1 MTQNQTVV
9 VAYDG
14 SAEARHAIDAAAQL
28 LGPRRVDVGNG
39 VVDDLTREERTAED
53 TADEGARIA
62 RDAGFDAHPVA
73 VKTFGPVDAALT
85 DYVAKEAPALV
96 VVGTRGLSGVR
107 STILGSVS
115 HHVAQ
120 RHHHPGRRRPHGAL
134 PELRRRDGGG
144 RSERRMSLVVAR
156 PQRRDDGCDRV

>member
-14 SAEARHAIDAAAQL
+14 SEEARHAIGGAARL
-28 LGPRRVDVGNG
+28 LGPRRVDVVHVWEPAASAAARSPGFADGGNG
-39 VVDDLTREERTAED
+39 VFDDLTREERTAED

-62 RDAGFDAHPVA
+62 LNAGFDARPVA
-73 VKTFGPVDAALT
+73 VETFGPVGAGLT

-107 STILGSVS
+107 SAVLGSVS

-120 RHHHPGRRRPHGAL
+120 HVTTPVLIVPG
-134 PELRRRDGGG
+134 D
-144 RSERRMSLVVAR
+144 
-156 PQRRDDGCDRV
+156 QT

>member
-14 SAEARHAIDAAAQL
+14 SEEARHAIGAAARL
-28 LGPRRVDVGNG
+28 LGPRRADVVHVWEPVASAAARSAIYADAGNG
-39 VVDDLTREERTAED
+39 VLDDLNREERTAQD
-53 TADEGARIA
+53 TANEGAQIA
-62 RDAGFDAHPVA
+62 RNAGFDARPVA
-73 VKTFGPVDAALT
+73 VETLGPVGAGLT

-120 RHHHPGRRRPHGAL
+120 HAATPVLIVPGD
-134 PELRRRDGGG
+134 EK
-144 RSERRMSLVVAR
+144 
-156 PQRRDDGCDRV
+156 